1 MSDRK
6 RVVAIHAAA
15 GIAAFLIVA
24 SLQVA
29 TVLAE
34 ILAVPALIATV
45 KTGVVLALFIL
56 IPIMAIAGLTG
67 RRLAGPSPEDLPARK
82 LRRLALAALN
92 GIFVLVPCALYLAW
106 RARAGLFDTW
116 FFAVQAL
123 ELGAG
128 LVNLALI
135 GLNIRDESYT
145 VRPFPPPV
153 SNRVDA
159 PPRLTPPH

>member
-6 RVVAIHAAA
+6 HVVAIHAAA

-24 SLQVA
+24 SFQAA

-56 IPIMAIAGLTG
+56 IPMMATAGLTG
-67 RRLAGPSPEDLPARK
+67 RRLVGPSPKGPALRK
-82 LRRLALAALN
+82 LRRLALAALS
-92 GIFVLVPCALYLAW
+92 GVFVLVPCALYLAW
-106 RARAGLFDTW
+106 RARAGLFDTP

-123 ELGAG
+123 ELAAG
-128 LVNLALI
+128 FANLILI
-135 GLNIRDESYT
+135 GLNIRDGFILSGRFRR
-145 VRPFPPPV
+145 RPPIA
-153 SNRVDA
+153 ST
-159 PPRLTPPH
+159 PRRA